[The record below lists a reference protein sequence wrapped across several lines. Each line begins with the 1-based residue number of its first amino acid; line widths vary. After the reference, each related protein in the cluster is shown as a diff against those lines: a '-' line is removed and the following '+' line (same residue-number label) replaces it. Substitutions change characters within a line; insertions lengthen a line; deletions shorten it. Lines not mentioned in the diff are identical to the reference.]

1 MNNTIDITKLSITE
15 IKAMA
20 FDIINQINFF
30 QNNLKVINEEIAKRP
45 VETPVVE
52 KPKVK

>member
-20 FDIINQINFF
+20 FDTLNEINFF
-30 QNNLKVINEEIAKRP
+30 QNNLKILNEEIIKRS
-45 VETPVVE
+45 VKEE
-52 KPKVK
+52 KKK